1 MIQAE
6 ELVGGEW
13 AEFYGR
19 ERSAH
24 ASLYTVGADYSSSPV
39 LIGGGESFSPT
50 VTFSPGFGSGLQITS
65 VQLILT
71 FANGDFLDGS
81 TFQGHVVLGTGSP
94 SYINFFPTVTGTSG
108 GLFRL

>member
-1 MIQAE
+1 MANGPNSMAAS
-6 ELVGGEW
+6 V
-13 AEFYGR
+13 
-19 ERSAH
+19 SAH